1 MTDAVPGLLLPD
13 TGGEPVEMGLRA
25 EELGYEGVWM
35 GELWG
40 TSSVV
45 TLTELAVRTDDVRL
59 GTAIVNVFSRTP
71 AVLAMTAATLD
82 RTSGGRFTLGVGT
95 STRKAIEDL
104 HGMDWEDPNPVR
116 RAHETIELTKGF
128 LGDGGRVNYDGEVFH
143 AADFPS
149 LDADVPVY
157 HAALGKA
164 NRRVVAR
171 LADGWMPHNVPFPDL
186 AESFEYIAEHAREA
200 GRDPSA
206 ISVAPYVPAAV
217 ADDASEARDAV
228 RGHLAYYVGSGEG
241 YERAVATRFPD
252 EAAEIAAHWRG
263 DGRERDR
270 GAAKGAVTDEMV
282 EALGVAGTPETARE
296 RLHEVI
302 DLDIVDEPLLAIP
315 QNASPEMVERTVEEL
330 SPERL

>member
-25 EELGYEGVWM
+25 EELGYEAAWM

-45 TLTELAVRTDDVRL
+45 ALTELAVRTDRIGL

-82 RTSGGRFTLGVGT
+82 RTAEGRFKLGVGT
-95 STRKAIEDL
+95 STEKAVEDL
-104 HGMDWEDPNPVR
+104 HGMDWSDPNPVR
-116 RAHETIELTKGF
+116 GAHETIELTKRF
-128 LGDGGRVNYDGEVFH
+128 LGDGGRVEYDGHVFEV
-143 AADFPS
+143 ADFPA

-186 AESFEYIAEHAREA
+186 AESFEYVAEHAREA
-200 GRDPSA
+200 GRDPDD

-217 ADDASEARDAV
+217 DDDAAEARDAV
-228 RGHLAYYVGSGEG
+228 RGHLAYYVGSGRG

-252 EAAEIAAHWRG
+252 EASEIAAHWRG

-270 GAAKGAVTDEMV
+270 AAAKGAVTDEMV

-296 RLHEVI
+296 QLRELLRMEI
-302 DLDIVDEPLLAIP
+302 MDEPLVAIP
-315 QNASPEMVERTVEEL
+315 QNASKGMVDRTVEEL

>member
-1 MTDAVPGLLLPD
+1 MTDTVPGLLLPD

-25 EELGYEGVWM
+25 EELGYEAAWM

-45 TLTELAVRTDDVRL
+45 ALTELAVRTERIGL

-82 RTSGGRFTLGVGT
+82 RTSGGRFKLGVGT

-104 HGMDWEDPNPVR
+104 HGMDWSDPNPVR
-116 RAHETIELTKGF
+116 RAHETIELAKRF
-128 LGDGGRVNYDGEVFH
+128 LGSDGRVEYDGEVFEV
-143 AADFPS
+143 ADFPS

-157 HAALGKA
+157 HAALGTA

-186 AESFEYIAEHAREA
+186 EESFEYVAEHAREA
-200 GRDPSA
+200 GRDPDD
-206 ISVAPYVPAAV
+206 ISVAPYVSAAV
-217 ADDASEARDAV
+217 AADADEARDAV
-228 RGHLAYYVGSGEG
+228 LGHLAYYVGSGPG

-252 EAAEIAAHWRG
+252 EAREIAAHWRG

-296 RLHEVI
+296 RLHEV
-302 DLDIVDEPLLAIP
+302 LDREIVDEPLVAIP
-315 QNASPEMVERTVEEL
+315 QNASPEMVDRTVEEL

>member
-1 MTDAVPGLLLPD
+1 MSDVLPGLLLPD
-13 TGGEPVEMGLRA
+13 TGGEPVEVGLRA
-25 EELGYEGVWM
+25 EELGYGTAWM

-45 TLTELAVRTDDVRL
+45 TLTELAVRTDEIDL

-82 RTSGGRFTLGVGT
+82 RTAEGRFTLGVGT
-95 STRKAIEDL
+95 STRKAVEDL
-104 HGMDWEDPNPVR
+104 HGTDWSDPNPVR
-116 RAHETIELTKGF
+116 RAHETIELTKRF
-128 LGDGGRVNYDGEVFH
+128 LGNEGRVEYDGEVFDV
-143 AADFPS
+143 ADFPP

-186 AESFEYIAEHAREA
+186 EESFEYVAEHAREV
-200 GRDPSA
+200 GRDPDGIA
-206 ISVAPYVPAAV
+206 VAPYVPAAV
-217 ADDASEARDAV
+217 ADDADEARGAV
-228 RGHLAYYVGSGEG
+228 RGHLAYYVGSGSG
-241 YERAVATRFPD
+241 YERAVATRFPH
-252 EAAEIAAHWRG
+252 EASEIAAHWRG

-270 GAAKGAVTDEMV
+270 EAAKGAVTDEMV

-296 RLHEVI
+296 QLRGLLRMEI
-302 DLDIVDEPLLAIP
+302 MDEPLVAIP
-315 QNASPEMVERTVEEL
+315 QNASKEMVDRTLEEL

>member
-25 EELGYEGVWM
+25 EELGYEAAWM

-45 TLTELAVRTDDVRL
+45 ALTELAVRTDRIGL

-82 RTSGGRFTLGVGT
+82 RTAEGRFKLGVGT
-95 STRKAIEDL
+95 STEKAVEDL
-104 HGMDWEDPNPVR
+104 HGMDWSDPNPVR
-116 RAHETIELTKGF
+116 GAHETIELTKQF
-128 LGDGGRVNYDGEVFH
+128 LGDGGRVEYDGHVFEV
-143 AADFPS
+143 ADFPS

-186 AESFEYIAEHAREA
+186 AESFEYVAEHAREA
-200 GRDPSA
+200 GRDPDD

-217 ADDASEARDAV
+217 DDDAAEARDAV
-228 RGHLAYYVGSGEG
+228 RGHLAYYVGSGRG

-252 EAAEIAAHWRG
+252 EASEIAAHWRG

-270 GAAKGAVTDEMV
+270 AAAKGAVTDEMV

-296 RLHEVI
+296 QLRKLLRMEI
-302 DLDIVDEPLLAIP
+302 MDEPLVAIP
-315 QNASPEMVERTVEEL
+315 QNASKEMVDRTVEEL

>member
-25 EELGYEGVWM
+25 EELGYEAAWM

-45 TLTELAVRTDDVRL
+45 ALTELAVRTDRIGL

-82 RTSGGRFTLGVGT
+82 RTAEGRFKLGVGT
-95 STRKAIEDL
+95 STEKAVEDL
-104 HGMDWEDPNPVR
+104 HGMDWSDPNPVR
-116 RAHETIELTKGF
+116 GAHETIELTKRF
-128 LGDGGRVNYDGEVFH
+128 LGDGGRVEYDGHVFEV
-143 AADFPS
+143 ADFPS

-186 AESFEYIAEHAREA
+186 AESFEYVAEHAREA
-200 GRDPSA
+200 GRDPDD

-217 ADDASEARDAV
+217 DDDAAEARDAV
-228 RGHLAYYVGSGEG
+228 RGHLAYYVGSGRG

-252 EAAEIAAHWRG
+252 EASEIAAHWRG

-270 GAAKGAVTDEMV
+270 AAAKGAVTDEMV

-296 RLHEVI
+296 QLRELLRMEI
-302 DLDIVDEPLLAIP
+302 MDEPLVAIP
-315 QNASPEMVERTVEEL
+315 QNASKGMVDRTVEEL

>member
-1 MTDAVPGLLLPD
+1 MSDAVPGLLLPD
-13 TGGEPVEMGLRA
+13 TGGEPVEIGLRA
-25 EELGYEGVWM
+25 EELGYGAAWM

-45 TLTELAVRTDDVRL
+45 ALTELAVRTERIGL

-82 RTSGGRFTLGVGT
+82 RTAEGRFTLGVGT
-95 STRKAIEDL
+95 STRKAVEDL
-104 HGMDWEDPNPVR
+104 HGMDWSDPNPVR
-116 RAHETIELTKGF
+116 RAHETIELAERF
-128 LGDGGRVNYDGEVFH
+128 LGSEGRVEYDGEVFDV
-143 AADFPS
+143 ADFPS

-186 AESFEYIAEHAREA
+186 EESFEYVAEHAREA
-200 GRDPSA
+200 GRDPDE

-217 ADDASEARDAV
+217 ADDADEARDAV
-228 RGHLAYYVGSGEG
+228 RGHLAYYVGSGSG

-252 EAAEIAAHWRG
+252 EASEIAAHWRG

-296 RLHEVI
+296 RLH
-302 DLDIVDEPLLAIP
+302 DLLGMEIIDEPLIAVP
-315 QNASPEMVERTVEEL
+315 QNASEGMVERTVEEL

>member
-1 MTDAVPGLLLPD
+1 MTAPGLLLPD

-25 EELGYEGVWM
+25 EELGYDSVWM

-45 TLTELAVRTDDVRL
+45 SLSELAVRTDEIGL
-59 GTAIVNVFSRTP
+59 GTAIVNVYSRTP

-104 HGMDWEDPNPVR
+104 HAMDWADPNPVR
-116 RAHETIELTKGF
+116 RAHETIELTKQF
-128 LGDGGRVNYDGEVFH
+128 LEGEGRVDYEGEVFH
-143 AADFPS
+143 TADFPS
-149 LDADVPVY
+149 LDTAVPVY

-186 AESFEYIAEHAREA
+186 EESFEYIAEHARED
-200 GRDPSA
+200 GRDPDD

-228 RGHLAYYVGSGEG
+228 RGHIAYYVGSGEG
-241 YERAVATRFPD
+241 YERAVAMRFPD
-252 EAAEIAAHWRG
+252 EASEIAAHWRG

-296 RLHEVI
+296 RLREVI
-302 DLDIVDEPLLAIP
+302 GLDVIDEPMVAIP
-315 QNASPEMVERTVEEL
+315 QNASAEMVDRTVEEL
-330 SPERL
+330 SPDRL

>member
-1 MTDAVPGLLLPD
+1 MTETVPGLLLPD
-13 TGGEPVEMGLRA
+13 TGGEPIEMGLRA
-25 EELGYEGVWM
+25 EELGYETAWM

-45 TLTELAVRTDDVRL
+45 ALTELAVRTEHIGL

-104 HGMDWEDPNPVR
+104 HGMDWSDPNPVR
-116 RAHETIELTKGF
+116 RAHDTIELTKRF
-128 LGDGGRVNYDGEVFH
+128 LESDGRIEYDGEVFEV
-143 AADFPS
+143 ADFPS
-149 LDADVPVY
+149 LDSDVPVY
-157 HAALGKA
+157 HAALGTA

-171 LADGWMPHNVPFPDL
+171 LAGGWMPHNVPFPDL
-186 AESFEYIAEHAREA
+186 EESFEYIAEHAREA
-200 GRDPSA
+200 GRNPGE

-217 ADDASEARDAV
+217 ADDPSEARDAV
-228 RGHLAYYVGSGEG
+228 RGHLAYYVGSGSG

-252 EAAEIAAHWRG
+252 EAGEIAAHWRG
-263 DGRERDR
+263 EGRERDR
-270 GAAKGAVTDEMV
+270 GAAKGAVTDEMI

-296 RLHEVI
+296 RLHEV
-302 DLDIVDEPLLAIP
+302 LDREIVDEPLVAIP
-315 QNASPEMVERTVEEL
+315 QNASPEMVDRTVEEL

>member
-1 MTDAVPGLLLPD
+1 MTDTVPGLLLPD

-25 EELGYEGVWM
+25 EELGYDSVWM

-45 TLTELAVRTDDVRL
+45 ALTELAVRTEGIGL
-59 GTAIVNVFSRTP
+59 GTAIVNVYSRTP

-82 RTSGGRFTLGVGT
+82 RTSEGRFTLGVGT

-104 HGMDWEDPNPVR
+104 HAMEWAGPNPVR
-116 RAHETIELTKGF
+116 RAHETIELTKQF
-128 LGDGGRVNYDGEVFH
+128 LAGEGRVDYDGEVFH
-143 AADFPS
+143 TADFPS
-149 LDADVPVY
+149 LDTEVPVY

-186 AESFEYIAEHAREA
+186 EDSFEYVAEHAREA
-200 GRDPSA
+200 GRDPEE
-206 ISVAPYVPAAV
+206 ISVSPYVPAAV
-217 ADDASEARDAV
+217 SDDPDEARDAV
-228 RGHLAYYVGSGEG
+228 RGHIAYYVGSGEG

-252 EAAEIAAHWRG
+252 EAGEIAAHWRG

-270 GAAKGAVTDEMV
+270 GAAKGVVTDEMI

-296 RLHEVI
+296 RLGEVLALDVI
-302 DLDIVDEPLLAIP
+302 DEPMIAVP
-315 QNASPEMVERTVEEL
+315 QNASAEMVERTVEEL

>member
-1 MTDAVPGLLLPD
+1 MTVPGLLLPD
-13 TGGEPVEMGLRA
+13 TGDEPVEMGIRA
-25 EELGYEGVWM
+25 EELGYDSVWM

-45 TLTELAVRTDDVRL
+45 ALTEIAVRTDDIGL
-59 GTAIVNVFSRTP
+59 GTAIVNVYSRTP

-82 RTSGGRFTLGVGT
+82 RTSGGRFKLGVGT
-95 STRKAIEDL
+95 STKKAIEDL
-104 HGMDWEDPNPVR
+104 HAMDWADPNPVR
-116 RAHETIELTKGF
+116 RAHETIDLTKQF
-128 LGDGGRVNYDGEVFH
+128 LGGEGRVDYDGEVFRT
-143 AADFPS
+143 ADFPS
-149 LDADVPVY
+149 LDAEVPVY

-186 AESFEYIAEHAREA
+186 EESFEYVAEHAREA
-200 GRDPSA
+200 GRDPDD
-206 ISVAPYVPAAV
+206 ISVSPYVPAAV
-217 ADDASEARDAV
+217 SDDPGEARDAV

-241 YERAVATRFPD
+241 YERAVATRFPE
-252 EAAEIAAHWRG
+252 EASEIAAHWRG

-270 GAAKGAVTDEMV
+270 GAAKGAVTDEMI

-296 RLHEVI
+296 RLDEVLAIDVI
-302 DLDIVDEPLLAIP
+302 DEPMIAIP
-315 QNASPEMVERTVEEL
+315 QNASAEMVERTVEEL

>member
-13 TGGEPVEMGLRA
+13 TGGEPVELGLRA
-25 EELGYEGVWM
+25 EELGYEAAWM

-45 TLTELAVRTDDVRL
+45 ALTELAVRTERIGL

-71 AVLAMTAATLD
+71 AVLATTTATLD
-82 RTSGGRFTLGVGT
+82 RTSGGRFRLGVGT
-95 STRKAIEDL
+95 STRKAVEDL
-104 HGMDWEDPNPVR
+104 HGMDWAAPNPVR
-116 RAHETIELTKGF
+116 RAHETIELTRRF
-128 LGDGGRVNYDGEVFH
+128 LGDEGRVEYDGDVFDV
-143 AADFPS
+143 ADFPS
-149 LDADVPVY
+149 LDAPVPVY

-186 AESFEYIAEHAREA
+186 AESFEYVAEHAREA
-200 GRDPSA
+200 GRDPED

-217 ADDASEARDAV
+217 ADDAEEARVAV

-252 EAAEIAAHWRG
+252 EAAEIAAYWRG
-263 DGRERDR
+263 NGRERDR
-270 GAAKGAVTDEMV
+270 AAAKGAVTDGMID
-282 EALGVAGTPETARE
+282 ALGVAGTPETARE
-296 RLHEVI
+296 RLREVL
-302 DLDIVDEPLLAIP
+302 DLDVVDEPLVAVP

>member
-1 MTDAVPGLLLPD
+1 MTDTVPGLLLPD
-13 TGGEPVEMGLRA
+13 TGGEPVEMGIRA
-25 EELGYEGVWM
+25 EELGYEAAWM

-45 TLTELAVRTDDVRL
+45 ALTELAVRTERIGL

-82 RTSGGRFTLGVGT
+82 RSSGGRFTLGVGT
-95 STRKAIEDL
+95 STKKAIEDL
-104 HGMDWEDPNPVR
+104 HGMDWSDPNPVR
-116 RAHETIELTKGF
+116 RAHETIELTKQF
-128 LGDGGRVNYDGEVFH
+128 LDAEGRVEYDGEVFEV
-143 AADFPS
+143 ADFPS
-149 LDADVPVY
+149 LDSDVPVY

-186 AESFEYIAEHAREA
+186 AESFEYVAEHAHEA
-200 GRDPSA
+200 GRDPED

-217 ADDASEARDAV
+217 ADDAGEARDAV
-228 RGHLAYYVGSGEG
+228 RGHVAYYVGSGRG

-252 EAAEIAAHWRG
+252 EAAEVAAHWRG

-270 GAAKGAVTDEMV
+270 GAAKAAVTDEMV

-296 RLHEVI
+296 RLRELLGMEI
-302 DLDIVDEPLLAIP
+302 IDEPMLAIP
-315 QNASPEMVERTVEEL
+315 QNAGAAMVERTVEEL
-330 SPERL
+330 SPDRL